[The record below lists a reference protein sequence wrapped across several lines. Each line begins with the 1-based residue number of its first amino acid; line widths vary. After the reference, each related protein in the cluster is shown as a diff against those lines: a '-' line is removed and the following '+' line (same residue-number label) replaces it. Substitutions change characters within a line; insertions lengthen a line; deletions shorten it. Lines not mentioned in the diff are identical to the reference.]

1 MKIPSL
7 VKGEFNK
14 HLERQKTGPE
24 DIVAGVALVLVDL
37 CSGPVFCLSKCL
49 LNSPFTND
57 GIFIHLV
64 FILENYYYLVG
75 LY

>member
-37 CSGPVFCLSKCL
+37 CSGNQNKQR
-49 LNSPFTND
+49 
-57 GIFIHLV
+57 
-64 FILENYYYLVG
+64 
-75 LY
+75 